1 MILSSADILRILG
14 GSEIIRLAANL
25 KIVDSKPTLSGS
37 EELYICVSRFPL
49 TSEFEATWVLWLE
62 GDGETDLVIREIRRL
77 LPKTTVEPGLVT
89 TLTTTEFKSEN
100 TQAAPEAPAASTA
113 QVDLSGFEER
123 FQGLVEEVEDRMLL
137 VSSGRNGKDGK
148 DGRDGYDGRDGKDID
163 ATQTELFDLKDV
175 QESPLPLEKGQVLT
189 WDGSKWTNLY
199 TRTVT
204 SVSGGG
210 GGGGGS
216 SDVQV
221 LNDLE
226 DVTTEGVIDGQF
238 LQYSASQEQWQTV
251 TVAPGGSGIPE
262 APMDGNFYV
271 RKDGS
276 WVNLE
281 SALKDLGFVA
291 DKTIDG
297 GNLTTGESTATDSV
311 TYDGGNFTTGAT
323 TAESSD
329 VLDGGLITG
338 GGGGT
343 GINALDATLD
353 GGNFTT
359 GQSSASN
366 VSIDGGDF
374 SEN

>member
-1 MILSSADILRILG
+1 
-14 GSEIIRLAANL
+14 
-25 KIVDSKPTLSGS
+25 
-37 EELYICVSRFPL
+37 
-49 TSEFEATWVLWLE
+49 
-62 GDGETDLVIREIRRL
+62 
-77 LPKTTVEPGLVT
+77 
-89 TLTTTEFKSEN
+89 
-100 TQAAPEAPAASTA
+100 
-113 QVDLSGFEER
+113 
-123 FQGLVEEVEDRMLL
+123 
-137 VSSGRNGKDGK
+137 
-148 DGRDGYDGRDGKDID
+148 

-374 SEN
+374 S